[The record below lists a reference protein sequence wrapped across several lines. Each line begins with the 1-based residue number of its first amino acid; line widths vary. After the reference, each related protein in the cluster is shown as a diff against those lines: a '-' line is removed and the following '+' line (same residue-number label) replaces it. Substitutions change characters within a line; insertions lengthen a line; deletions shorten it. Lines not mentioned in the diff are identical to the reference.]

1 MDEELYQQIF
11 QYLRGNR
18 INKNLSNREKQQLIN
33 KIKYYQIINEQLYK
47 KPRKQ
52 NPLLLKVVR
61 RSEFET
67 LMEMMHDHS
76 TARHLGIESTYNRIK
91 ERYYWNQMYD
101 DIREYI
107 KTCNTCQRFGKP
119 ERNEPLHSIKV
130 VKPLERIG
138 IDIVGPLPET
148 VKGNKYMVVAIEY
161 LTKWVEV
168 RALDRATAENVAN
181 FIHEEIICR
190 FGAPKVIMTDQG
202 SHFKNQMV
210 DKLCNNYKIEHRLSS
225 PYHPQTNGLVERFNR
240 TLTGMLAKTNDIFNW
255 DLHIPSVLF
264 AYRTTKHS
272 TTKYTPFYLM
282 YGREPVLP
290 MEIDNKEPPE
300 DDETNVEEN
309 LAELILQRTYEL
321 EELLPQHQQ
330 KAKELIKISQE
341 RSQKHHKDKKMKKEI
356 TYQKGDKVWLYDSR
370 LDKQWSRKLDPKWK
384 GPFTVEK
391 RLDKGSYVLSNDFGQ
406 MPEPIHSDRLKLHR
420 NRESWEP
427 QILI

>member
-1 MDEELYQQIF
+1 
-11 QYLRGNR
+11 
-18 INKNLSNREKQQLIN
+18 
-33 KIKYYQIINEQLYK
+33 
-47 KPRKQ
+47 
-52 NPLLLKVVR
+52 
-61 RSEFET
+61 
-67 LMEMMHDHS
+67 MEMMHDHS
-76 TARHLGIESTYNRIK
+76 TAGHLGIESTYNKIK

-130 VKPLERIG
+130 IQPLERIG

-148 VKGNKYMVVAIEY
+148 AKGNKYMVVAIEY

-181 FIHEEIICR
+181 SIHEEIICR
-190 FGAPKVIMTDQG
+190 FGAPKIIMTDQG

-210 DKLCNNYKIEHRLSS
+210 DKLCDNYKIEHRLSS

-282 YGREPVLP
+282 YGRDPVLP
-290 MEIDNKEPPE
+290 MEIDNKESPE
-300 DDETNVEEN
+300 DNETNLEEN

-341 RSQKHHKDKKMKKEI
+341 RSQKRHKDKRMKKEI

-370 LDKQWSRKLDPKWK
+370 LDNSGQENWIRSGKDHSQWK
-384 GPFTVEK
+384 
-391 RLDKGSYVLSNDFGQ
+391 ND
-406 MPEPIHSDRLKLHR
+406 
-420 NRESWEP
+420 
-427 QILI
+427 